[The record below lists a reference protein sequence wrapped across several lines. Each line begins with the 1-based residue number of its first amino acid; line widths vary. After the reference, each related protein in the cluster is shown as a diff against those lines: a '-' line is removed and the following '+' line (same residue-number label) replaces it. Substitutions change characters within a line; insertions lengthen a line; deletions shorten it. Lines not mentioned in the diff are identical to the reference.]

1 MQASHV
7 FSGLVTYDTAKNI
20 YAANIY
26 AAKIFMLTLEAAEQY
41 LSHNGVCELL
51 TLTLALMTINLN
63 LAKMTID
70 NCELSISRD
79 EVPK

>member
-1 MQASHV
+1 
-7 FSGLVTYDTAKNI
+7 
-20 YAANIY
+20 
-26 AAKIFMLTLEAAEQY
+26 MLTLEAAEQY

>member
-7 FSGLVTYDTAKNI
+7 FSGLVRYDTAKNI
-20 YAANIY
+20 YAA
-26 AAKIFMLTLEAAEQY
+26 KLTLEAAEQY